1 MSQNSSQVAAQKPAE
16 TAVQITVGELAVRFL
31 EQCGTRAA
39 FGVIS
44 IHNLPILDAFH
55 TRRNAATAIRFVSA
69 RGEAGA
75 CNMADAYARVTGTLG
90 VCVTSTGTGAGNA
103 AGALVEA
110 LTAGTPMLHLTG
122 QIEAEYLDRD
132 LGYIHEA
139 PAQLAM
145 LQAVS
150 KAAFRIRNPQ
160 TALAT
165 LREAARLAVTP
176 PCGPVSIEIPIDVQA
191 SRLALPAD
199 LAPIAWTPVTAPAAA
214 IEALADRLLTAKRPM
229 LWLGGGARGARAAVE
244 RFVAM
249 GWGVVTSVQGRG
261 IIAEDHPATLGS
273 FNLQKPAEDLYQTC
287 DAMLVVG
294 SRLRSNETLR
304 YKLKLPKTLY
314 RIDANPMAHN
324 RGYVSEYFVHGD
336 ALQTLHALADRL
348 EGALEA
354 SPEALAPQRVTAS
367 VAELAAESATENA
380 NQRMAVDANLQRD
393 VQHARAAAAA
403 LVDEGLGP
411 YLTLKNELA
420 ALLKSEHNNQA
431 WWVRDITLSNS
442 MWGNRFPV
450 LDHPR
455 AGVHAL
461 GGGIGQGLAMG
472 IGVAIADTTH
482 ALGRQTV
489 ALIGDGGLMLN
500 VGELACAVQENANL
514 LLLVMND
521 SCYGVIKN
529 IQDDIYGSRHCYVD
543 LHTPDFAQF
552 CASLKVPHF
561 RLSNPKHTREVLAQ
575 AMQAMHLGGPVMVE
589 VDMKAWGPF
598 AAKFAG
604 PILKKD

>member
-1 MSQNSSQVAAQKPAE
+1 MTTTNTSSKTRV
-16 TAVQITVGELAVRFL
+16 TVGELAARFL
-31 EQCGTRAA
+31 EQCGVKAA

-44 IHNLPILDAFH
+44 IHNMPILDAFN
-55 TRRNAATAIRFVSA
+55 TRQKIRFVSA

-75 CNMADAYARVTGTLG
+75 CNMADAYARVTGVMG

-122 QIEAEYLDRD
+122 QIESDYLDRD
-132 LGYIHEA
+132 LGFIHEA

-145 LQAVS
+145 LQAVG
-150 KAAFRIRNPQ
+150 KAAFRIRNPE

-165 LREAARLAVTP
+165 LREAHRLAFTA
-176 PCGPVSIEIPIDVQA
+176 PCGPVSIEIPIDIQA
-191 SRLALPAD
+191 TLLDLPAD
-199 LAPIAWTPVTAPAAA
+199 LSPLPLLPVQAAA
-214 IEALADRLLTAKRPM
+214 SEVDALADKLASAKRPM

-244 RFVAM
+244 RFVKM

-261 IIAEDHPATLGS
+261 VLPEDHPASLGS
-273 FNLQKPAEDLYQTC
+273 YNLQKPAEDLYQTC

-304 YKLKLPKTLY
+304 YKLKLPKLY
-314 RIDANPMAHN
+314 RIDANALAHN
-324 RGYVSEYFVHGD
+324 RGYSSEYFVQGD
-336 ALQTLHALADRL
+336 ALATLNALADRL
-348 EGALEA
+348 EGRMKVDASLLADVKKARLEA
-354 SPEALAPQRVTAS
+354 GGMVDGTLGAY
-367 VAELAAESATENA
+367 VA
-380 NQRMAVDANLQRD
+380 
-393 VQHARAAAAA
+393 
-403 LVDEGLGP
+403 
-411 YLTLKNELA
+411 LKNGVA
-420 ALLKSEHNNQA
+420 AQA
-431 WWVRDITLSNS
+431 GKDLWWVRDITLSNS
-442 MWGNRFPV
+442 MWGNRAPM
-450 LDHPR
+450 LDNPR

-461 GGGIGQGLAMG
+461 GGGIGQGLAMA
-472 IGVAIADTTH
+472 IGTSIADKEH
-482 ALGRQTV
+482 ALNRKTV
-489 ALIGDGGLMLN
+489 ALIGDGGFMLN
-500 VGELACAVQENANL
+500 VGELACAVQEKANIVM
-514 LLLVMND
+514 LVMND

-552 CASLKVPHF
+552 CASLKVTHF
-561 RLSNPKHTREVLAQ
+561 RLGEPAQTKDVLEKAF
-575 AMQAMHLGGPVMVE
+575 AATGPVVVE

>member
-1 MSQNSSQVAAQKPAE
+1 MSQKNTPSALE
-16 TAVQITVGELAVRFL
+16 TPVQITVGELAVRFL
-31 EQCGTRAA
+31 ELCGTRAA

-44 IHNLPILDAFH
+44 IHNMPILDAFN
-55 TRRNAATAIRFVSA
+55 TRQAVLNHGEPDAPTAIRFVSA

-132 LGYIHEA
+132 LGFIHEA

-165 LREAARLAVTP
+165 LREAARLAFTP
-176 PCGPVSIEIPIDVQA
+176 PCGPVSIEIPIDIQA
-191 SRLALPAD
+191 SRLPLPAD
-199 LAPIAWTPVTAPAAA
+199 LAPIGWMSVAAPAAA
-214 IEALADRLLTAKRPM
+214 IEALADRLRTAKRPM
-229 LWLGGGARGARAAVE
+229 LWLGGGARGARAAVQ
-244 RFVAM
+244 RFVEM

-261 IIAEDHPATLGS
+261 ILAEDHPATLGS
-273 FNLQKPAEDLYQTC
+273 FNLQKPAEDFYQTC

-304 YKLKLPKTLY
+304 YKLKLPKALY
-314 RIDANPMAHN
+314 RIDANPLAHN
-324 RGYVSEYFVHGD
+324 RGYTSDYFVHGD
-336 ALQTLHALADRL
+336 ALQTLHALADQL
-348 EGALEA
+348 EGRMLIDPALHA
-354 SPEALAPQRVTAS
+354 
-367 VAELAAESATENA
+367 
-380 NQRMAVDANLQRD
+380 D
-393 VQHARAAAAA
+393 VQRAKAAASQH
-403 LVDEGLGP
+403 VDDGLGP
-411 YLTLKNELA
+411 YLTLKDELA
-420 ALLKSEHNNQA
+420 ALLKSDYNNQA

-442 MWGNRFPV
+442 MWGNRAPV

-482 ALGRQTV
+482 ALGRKTV
-489 ALIGDGGLMLN
+489 ALMGDGGFMLN
-500 VGELACAVQENANL
+500 VGELACAVQEKANL

-552 CASLKVPHF
+552 CASLKLPHF
-561 RLSNPKHTREVLAQ
+561 RLSHPQHTREVLSK
-575 AMQAMHLGGPVMVE
+575 AMQLSGPVMVE